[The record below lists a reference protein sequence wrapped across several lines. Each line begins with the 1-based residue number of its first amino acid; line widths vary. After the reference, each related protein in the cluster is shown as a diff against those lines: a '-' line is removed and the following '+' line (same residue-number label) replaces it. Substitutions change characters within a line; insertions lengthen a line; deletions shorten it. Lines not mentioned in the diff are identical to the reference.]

1 VDSANQKKSTE
12 YLRVQIRGHLVVCSP
27 LHIGTGDIAEI
38 TEIEERKNL
47 VKNIEG
53 EKSPSYLTVCLNHK
67 QQPYLPAST
76 LRGFLAGI
84 AKKNEAFHKKLFGYG
99 AIKEKGGDAG
109 CLRVYDAHW
118 LKLELPETSQSTTLK
133 YRLPG
138 WDSEKKTGLRSQ
150 VSINPIT
157 ATVEEHQL
165 FTQEI
170 VPPGSVFDFYLEA
183 EQITSKELNDLLGLL
198 ASWDGVS
205 SQASLGKGRSKGQG
219 ILCWTPDEVK
229 ILNKEKLAAWLKGE
243 VQEQELPY
251 EIYKEHTISSNWQ
264 QSNAQTWQFFLYPQ
278 SPFLVRDP
286 WYPESASGTEKEAVP
301 AEYSR
306 YPDDTANGRAMIPAS
321 TLMGWIRGRARRILL
336 TVLASQHADELPTLS
351 DTEKNIKILLDTL
364 FGSTDQRS
372 AIWIQD
378 AVAPITKRVSKQ
390 DFIAIDRFTGGV
402 ATGDTDKKGET
413 KKGGKLYAVNSAF
426 CDYLKSTLT
435 LHDAQLSEN
444 KNIGQFL
451 LLLIL
456 RDALEDG
463 IVIGWGKGRGYGVFS
478 LAVCFD
484 HEEITSWDDFYKKLP
499 DSFKYQLSKMSLS
512 DL

>member
-1 VDSANQKKSTE
+1 VNSANQAKNME
-12 YLRVQIRGHLVVCSP
+12 YLRVQIRGRLVVCSP
-27 LHIGTGDIAEI
+27 LHIGTGDME
-38 TEIEERKNL
+38 ELKERKNAE
-47 VKNIEG
+47 KNIG
-53 EKSPSYLTVCLNHK
+53 EMENKSYLIVCRNHK

-84 AKKNEAFHKKLFGYG
+84 AKNNEAFHKKLFGYG
-99 AIKEKGGDAG
+99 TTKEIVGDAG
-109 CLRVYDAHW
+109 CLRVYDGHW
-118 LKLELPETSQSTTLK
+118 LALDIPQTQQNTALE

-138 WDSEKKTGLRSQ
+138 WHTEKKTGLRSQ

-157 ATVEEHQL
+157 ATAEEHQL

-170 VPPGSVFDFYLEA
+170 VPPGSVFDFCLEA
-183 EQITSKELNDLLGLL
+183 EQITPEELNDLLGLL
-198 ASWDGVS
+198 ASWDGMS

-229 ILNKEKLAAWLKGE
+229 ILHKEKLATWLKEE
-243 VQEQELPY
+243 VQEKGLPY
-251 EIYKEHTISSNWQ
+251 ETYKEYTISTNWQ
-264 QSNAQTWQFFLYPQ
+264 QLNTQTWHFLLYPQ

-286 WYPESASGTEKEAVP
+286 WYPESASGTEKEAIP

-306 YPDDTANGRAMIPAS
+306 YPDNTTNGRAMIPAS

-336 TVLASQHADELPTLS
+336 TVLASQHTDELSTLS
-351 DTEKNIKILLDTL
+351 DTEKNIKTLLDKL

-402 ATGDTDKKGET
+402 STGDTDKKDET

-444 KNIGQFL
+444 KNMGQFL

-463 IVIGWGKGRGYGVFS
+463 IVIGWGKGRGYGVFG

-484 HEEITSWDDFYKKLP
+484 HEEITRWDDFYKKLP
-499 DSFKYQLSKMSLS
+499 DSFKSQLSKMSLYAQT
-512 DL
+512 